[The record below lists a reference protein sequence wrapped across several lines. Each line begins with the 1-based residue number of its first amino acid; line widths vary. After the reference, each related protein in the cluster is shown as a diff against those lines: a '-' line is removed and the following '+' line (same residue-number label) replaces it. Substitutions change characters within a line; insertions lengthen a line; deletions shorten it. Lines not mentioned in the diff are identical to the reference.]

1 MYLSRI
7 LVFVYGELKF
17 EEMKLCELLCKIRPA
32 RATSSYQKNGDVNV
46 GKLGSPAEAQAG
58 GKGIDIGVLTV
69 HRPETIELFVL
80 GDVMA
85 EARWEL

>member
-1 MYLSRI
+1 LQDQASKSNEFIPEERRCEC
-7 LVFVYGELKF
+7 GE
-17 EEMKLCELLCKIRPA
+17 
-32 RATSSYQKNGDVNV
+32 
-46 GKLGSPAEAQAG
+46 LGSPAEAQAG